1 MSQQLISASGGVQ
14 TLVTTPN
21 VTRLNV
27 LSEQYIKVKGLEN
40 RPTEWVP
47 GGRPI
52 YKRLPSVSQTYQIN
66 FEEDNSQGYVYIPWG
81 EGSYGPTSLEVVS
94 SDSKED
100 LIIKSGNLVWAYG
113 TNPVP
118 PTLIN
123 LAELGV
129 GSGRYVVAYRLIFD
143 NAPVSSSF
151 EFENYSLSGSEF
163 IVYSSTDG
171 VAGWRYPV
179 VNSFLDSPTKVWS
192 NYDSYFPEY
201 VQPTESFIQWQSNYT
216 IDGVYQPSAYLD
228 IILRCPPNTAF
239 SGTATLSFVDYSG
252 TAVLLETTISRDSSG
267 QYFYFYVPQYIENW
281 DNRAWRVDFS
291 DLKMSIQS
299 IRATGSLLKA
309 SPQSSPS
316 TQSALVIYPENAI
329 PSTYVN
335 SQGEQTPLAYCPLA
349 TIDVGVDYKLENIQD
364 VRKII
369 HRDYTPVANW
379 LTVQFDENLINLY
392 EQVSG
397 YPELWMNPDKC
408 MKQEYAALTQYDVTL
423 T

>member
-1 MSQQLISASGGVQ
+1 MSQQLTPTSGGVQ
-14 TLVTTPN
+14 TLVTTPS
-21 VTRLNV
+21 VSRLNV
-27 LSEQYIKVKGLEN
+27 LSEQYIKVEGLQN
-40 RPTEWVP
+40 RTTEWVP
-47 GGRPI
+47 NGRPI

-123 LAELGV
+123 LAELEV

-143 NAPVSSSF
+143 DAPVSSSF
-151 EFENYSLSGSEF
+151 VFENYSLSGSEL
-163 IVYSSTDG
+163 IVSSSTDG
-171 VAGWRYPV
+171 VTGWRYPV

-216 IDGVYQPSAYLD
+216 IDGVYQSSAYLELV
-228 IILRCPPNTAF
+228 LRCPPNTAF
-239 SGTATLSFVDYSG
+239 SGTATLSFVVYSD

-267 QYFYFYVPQYIENW
+267 QYFNFFVPQYVENL

-299 IRATGSLLKA
+299 IRATGGLRKA
-309 SPQSSPS
+309 SPQSGPS

-329 PSTYVN
+329 PDTYVN
-335 SQGEQTPLAYCPLA
+335 PQGVQTPLAYCPLA

-364 VRKII
+364 VREII

-379 LTVQFDENLINLY
+379 LTVQFDESLISLY

-397 YPELWMNPDKC
+397 YPELWMNPNKC
-408 MKQEYAALTQYDVTL
+408 MKQEYAALTPYDITL